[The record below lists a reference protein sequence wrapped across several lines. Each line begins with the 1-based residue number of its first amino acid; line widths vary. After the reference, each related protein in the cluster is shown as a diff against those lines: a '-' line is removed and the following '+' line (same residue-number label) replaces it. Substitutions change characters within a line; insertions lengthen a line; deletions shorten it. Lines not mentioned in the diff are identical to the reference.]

1 MIDRGVNPHVI
12 NHQGGSAYEVF
23 QLESLSNIPDVHS
36 IYFPI
41 KPFPSGNLSKPFHY
55 KTGVYPGKYVREIGR
70 GAEGIVLEGTWD
82 NEKAAFKFVQ
92 VRDQKI
98 TDTVSDDL
106 ADMNARVREMIEM
119 DSVTGSNILKF
130 NGHFR

>member
-1 MIDRGVNPHVI
+1 MIDRGANPYVR
-12 NHQGGSAYEVF
+12 NHYDESEYEF
-23 QLESLSNIPDVHS
+23 YSLGSLSVDPCQS

-41 KPFPSGNLSKPFHY
+41 KPFPNGNLPTPFHY
-55 KTGVYPGKYVREIGR
+55 KTGVYPGQYVKVIGK
-70 GAEGIVLEGTWD
+70 GAEGIVIEGTWD

-92 VRDQKI
+92 VRDQKYNF
-98 TDTVSDDL
+98 TVRDNL
-106 ADMNARVREMIEM
+106 ADMNTRVREMIVM